1 MRILAAIGLSLALAA
16 LDLASPATAQDATR
30 PPGIVG
36 EDNRA
41 PINSREWP
49 WSSIG
54 RVNRSTGGF
63 CTGVLIGPKQVLTV
77 AHCLYDTRLQRWTS
91 ANDLHFVA
99 GYSRGDFVAHLRV
112 NEISVSPYY
121 DPMRPEDPQNLV
133 HDWAIVTVN
142 EANTLR
148 PIPWQMLDP
157 QAAGELTE
165 SALVRAGY
173 SQDRAHM
180 LAGHQGCSV
189 VSWEDDLMLH
199 DCDGTRG
206 DSGSPVLLQRFD
218 QFTIVGLNVG
228 FRVTDDAVL
237 GLAVPAARFH
247 DAAREATSAR

>member
-1 MRILAAIGLSLALAA
+1 MRFVAAIGLFILLAVPPFAA
-16 LDLASPATAQDATR
+16 PTQAQDRATL
-30 PPGIVG
+30 PGIVG

-54 RVNRSTGGF
+54 RINRSTGGF

-77 AHCLYDTRLQRWTS
+77 AHCLYDVRLGRWTS
-91 ANDLHFVA
+91 AGDLHFVA

-112 NEISVSPYY
+112 NEVTISPEY
-121 DPMRPEDPQNLV
+121 DPLDPENPDNMV
-133 HDWAIVTVN
+133 HDWAIITVN
-142 EANTLR
+142 EASALR

-157 QAAGELTE
+157 ASVGGETGD
-165 SALVRAGY
+165 ALVRAGY

-189 VSWEDDLMLH
+189 VAWEDDLMLH
-199 DCDGTRG
+199 NCDGTRG
-206 DSGSPVLLQRFD
+206 DSGSPILFQRFG
-218 QFTIVGLNVG
+218 QTTIVGLNVG

-237 GLAVPAARFH
+237 GIAVPAAQFH
-247 DAAREATSAR
+247 DAARAATTGQ